1 MPAPANEPQ
10 YGSSEPGRK
19 AAPAHRFCQNRV
31 HARSISRSVDLIP
44 KPPIPVSPIVMLSE
58 IGKRIDALLP
68 QTQCQRCGYASCA
81 AYAQAIG
88 EDDVPINQCPPGAD
102 AGIHALAALT
112 GKAYAPLNPAN
123 GTEAPLRVAFI
134 EEAACIGCTLC
145 LQACPVDAIV
155 GANKRMHTVLPN
167 ECSGCELCV
176 PVCPVDCIVLM
187 VPKAPINVAAS
198 QNRWRVRQEAHLARY
213 WDESEP
219 EAVENEARATL
230 LARIM
235 EKAKARL

>member
-1 MPAPANEPQ
+1 
-10 YGSSEPGRK
+10 
-19 AAPAHRFCQNRV
+19 
-31 HARSISRSVDLIP
+31 
-44 KPPIPVSPIVMLSE
+44 MLSE
-58 IGKRIDALLP
+58 IGARIDAVLP
-68 QTQCQRCGYASCA
+68 QTQCQRCGYPSCA
-81 AYAQAIG
+81 AYAQAIAQD
-88 EDDVPINQCPPGAD
+88 EVPINQCPPGGD
-102 AGIHALAALT
+102 VGIHALAMLT
-112 GKAYAPLNPAN
+112 GKPYAPLNSEN

-176 PVCPVDCIVLM
+176 PVCPVDCIVLI
-187 VPKAPINVAAS
+187 APQSPIDISAA
-198 QNRWRVRQEAHLARY
+198 QNRWRARQQAHLARY
-213 WDESEP
+213 WDEVEP
-219 EAVENEARATL
+219 EPVEAEARSEL